1 MFKRM
6 LRVSLWV
13 WGLCVLYPLFWTVA
27 TSLKSTGQ
35 FNLGHA
41 WDLPRLPLQ
50 FVNFTHAWQKAH
62 FGTYF
67 LNSLVVVLS
76 AVVLS
81 LLLSA
86 TTAFIIA
93 RHPFRGSGLMFG
105 LYISTMMIPT
115 ILGLVPLF
123 FFLSSL
129 HLTNSLIGLSLLY
142 TIMQVPFGV
151 FVLVGFFKAM
161 PGELEAAA
169 AIDGCGM
176 FGTFFKIM
184 LPLAR
189 SGLVTVAIMNA
200 LAYWNEYLFALV
212 LVGAPEKY
220 TVSIGLAFLQGE
232 MQYSVEWGVL
242 FAALL
247 ISVVPVFLLYLFF
260 QRQITAGLTAGAL
273 KG

>member
-1 MFKRM
+1 
-6 LRVSLWV
+6 
-13 WGLCVLYPLFWTVA
+13 
-27 TSLKSTGQ
+27 
-35 FNLGHA
+35 
-41 WDLPRLPLQ
+41 LPYLPLQ
-50 FVNFTHAWQKAH
+50 FVNFAEAWQKAH

-67 LNSLVVVLS
+67 LNSAAVVLS
-76 AVVLS
+76 AVGLS
-81 LLLSA
+81 LLMSA
-86 TTAFIIA
+86 TTAYIMA

-123 FFLSSL
+123 FFMSSL
-129 HLTNSLIGLSLLY
+129 HLTNSLTGLTLLY
-142 TIMQVPFGV
+142 TVMQVPFGI

-161 PGELEAAA
+161 PGELEDAAS
-169 AIDGCGM
+169 IDGCSI

-200 LAYWNEYLFALV
+200 LAYWNEYLFALI

-220 TVSIGLAFLQGE
+220 TVSIGLAFLQAE

-242 FAALL
+242 FAALF
-247 ISVVPVFLLYLFF
+247 ISVVPVFLLYIFF